1 MPVFYWMHPAP
12 NYVMSHYTPQFKTF
26 EELSSHFSG
35 ICIIKTCVDLLIS
48 LSLQHPMKRVV
59 VLLASWVINIIYTFL
74 LASKSFSK
82 NVLHQYQKN
91 TETEKIH
98 TSRKYDC

>member
-1 MPVFYWMHPAP
+1 
-12 NYVMSHYTPQFKTF
+12 
-26 EELSSHFSG
+26 
-35 ICIIKTCVDLLIS
+35 
-48 LSLQHPMKRVV
+48 MKRVV

-91 TETEKIH
+91 TETEKKTYI
-98 TSRKYDC
+98 